1 MQGLEKILEEINQ
14 EKLKHWDPSERLEAD
29 KLIRWCFDKCT
40 DIIRKHMA
48 DDPDGWIPVDRGRV
62 SLRRTD
68 MQELEKI
75 LEEIDDLPVITDMD
89 DGCLL
94 KYVDV
99 EDIIRKHMNDGWIPV
114 ERELPPNAKYKG
126 ALCPRYQLDTKYGVT
141 EGWYNPDLESWFVL
155 VWFMTERYLNGE
167 IDFENGA
174 HPKIVRCENE
184 VNEKHRIV
192 LAWRPFPEPY
202 QAEGSD
208 CDGK

>member
-1 MQGLEKILEEINQ
+1 
-14 EKLKHWDPSERLEAD
+14 
-29 KLIRWCFDKCT
+29 
-40 DIIRKHMA
+40 
-48 DDPDGWIPVDRGRV
+48 
-62 SLRRTD
+62 

-75 LEEIDDLPVITDMD
+75 LEEINEEIRSSIAFSSVFTD
-89 DGCLL
+89 GLCRARN
-94 KYVDV
+94 
-99 EDIIRKHMNDGWIPV
+99 IIRKHMNDGWIPV

>member
-1 MQGLEKILEEINQ
+1 
-14 EKLKHWDPSERLEAD
+14 
-29 KLIRWCFDKCT
+29 
-40 DIIRKHMA
+40 
-48 DDPDGWIPVDRGRV
+48 
-62 SLRRTD
+62 

-75 LEEIDDLPVITDMD
+75 LEEIEAEFERRIGTQLKIMAGLSDDVYRYGYGKSLEAYQQ
-89 DGCLL
+89 GKLF
-94 KYVDV
+94 V

-192 LAWRPFPEPY
+192 LAWRAFPEPY
-202 QAEGSD
+202 RPERSNEH
-208 CDGK
+208 DGE